1 MKSTITLYYK
11 SLVNAEKNFVL
22 DNGTSTSTI
31 ETYLAT
37 LTKET
42 IADFQYIKHKLS
54 LSIKINKDQ
63 TNLEMVDSKD
73 LNYCKIQNG
82 NEKNY
87 YYFIINKKWTA
98 KDTIELVLTMDT
110 LNTFRFNV
118 DYVVNKR
125 TLVKRMHKDRFNRI
139 ISSLDKDVTVLSLHS
154 DALTGETLVA
164 ERIQFVALH
173 SDPSIYYFY
182 NVTFKLEVISETPYA
197 KICHLTLENLQKD
210 LLDFLTYHETNSNLY
225 ITEMLFKN
233 EHYYYFNNAYIIDF
247 NKIYKPVVKIDFKSE
262 DIMSPVYK
270 VAEQDLREK
279 NKPLIEWSLLY
290 KNSSNQASA
299 PVDCFLLADTPST
312 ITIVQPS
319 TDGILNSSNVPNGK
333 WLIFYYTYPDGGLT
347 FKYGSNTY
355 TLSQYNVYGEEG
367 VYIVAITNDNGT
379 LKMRI
384 GTFRDGYYLT
394 YGQWQEVY
402 SGSSIKIL
410 NAIQQVHAY
419 QRDTLFNGADANEVR
434 DVINIYSKPEF
445 ATTTIQLGSVIVNA
459 VIEGKST
466 IDKTLSENIKL
477 INLPY
482 CPTPYEID
490 INGKYTFATCWL
502 YNSTDHKM
510 KLVDFN
516 RRFVNNIQ
524 TAIENPINIFR
535 VDYVVNPTENRK
547 IKDTKLYHSDYYR
560 PKFVYDS
567 FSKIFPLEQIDY
579 NGTLAQYDSRYID
592 EVLPFDFDF
601 VMSRNIVSKFL
612 FKFKFVY
619 SHSSEDYPNVL
630 AVARNNEEVLYSSQ
644 YLDYLRTGYN
654 FDLKAKERQETAS
667 ATGIGLSV
675 LGLVATGVIGAVTG
689 NPIAIGGAVAS
700 GISLANSL
708 VNLSKTTAQNEDN
721 IQRKLAETQ
730 RQAISVL
737 NADDYD
743 LLYEYTNNIPKLCLY
758 TISSNME
765 KVLDDL
771 FYYVGY
777 IVNEQMIPNVYSRYW
792 FNFVQAS
799 LIINDSA
806 NLTTE
811 IEDDI
816 KEKFEL
822 GVTFLHYHNA
832 FDFAQVKEN
841 WEISLVPNIG
851 G

>member
-42 IADFQYIKHKLS
+42 IVDFQYIKHKLS

-82 NEKNY
+82 SEKIY
-87 YYFIINKKWTA
+87 YYFIINKKWTG

-118 DYVVNKR
+118 DYVINKK

-139 ISSLDKDVTVLSLHS
+139 LSSLDKDVYVLSAYS
-154 DALTGETLVA
+154 EALTGETLVA
-164 ERIQFVALH
+164 DKIGFMYGYGD
-173 SDPSIYYFY
+173 SDTTIHYFY
-182 NVTFKLEVISETPYA
+182 NVTFKLEFVSGGIVPIY
-197 KICHLTLENLQKD
+197 HLTLENLEND
-210 LLDFLTYHETNSNLY
+210 LLNFLTYNETNQNLSLVEMRFEDKLY
-225 ITEMLFKN
+225 IIGDSK
-233 EHYYYFNNAYIIDF
+233 IIEF
-247 NKIYKPVVKIDFKSE
+247 NKIYKPVVNIDFKSE

-270 VAEQDLREK
+270 VTEQDLAEK
-279 NKPLIEWSLLY
+279 DKPLIEWSLLY

-319 TDGILNSSNVPNGK
+319 TDGVLNSSNVPNGK
-333 WLIFYYTYPDGGLT
+333 WLLFYLTYPDGALT
-347 FKYGSNTY
+347 FQYGSNTY
-355 TLSQYNVYGEEG
+355 TLEPYNVYGENG

-379 LKMRI
+379 IKMNI
-384 GTFRDGYYLT
+384 GVFRDGYYLT

-419 QRDTLFNGADANEVR
+419 QRDALFNGRNSEEVQDA
-434 DVINIYSKPEF
+434 IYTYSKSEF
-445 ATTTIQLGSVIVNA
+445 ATTIIQLGAVIVDA
-459 VIEGKST
+459 VIEGKSS
-466 IDKTLSENIKL
+466 IDKSLSENIKL
-477 INLPY
+477 INTPY

-490 INGKYTFATCWL
+490 INGKYTFAPCWL
-502 YNSTDHKM
+502 YNSSDHKM
-510 KLVDFN
+510 KLIDFN
-516 RRFVNNIQ
+516 RRFKNNIK
-524 TAIENPINIFR
+524 TAVENPINIFR
-535 VDYVVNPTENRK
+535 VDYVINPTENRK

-579 NGTLAQYDSRYID
+579 FKTLEQYDIRYFN

-689 NPIAIGGAVAS
+689 NPIAVGGAVAS

-721 IQRKLAETQ
+721 LQRKLAETQ
-730 RQAISVL
+730 RQAVSVL

-799 LIINDSA
+799 LVINDSA

-811 IEDDI
+811 IEDDL

-822 GVTFLHYHNA
+822 GVTFLHYHSA
-832 FDFAQVKEN
+832 FDFAQIKEN
-841 WEISLVPNIG
+841 WEISLIPNIG